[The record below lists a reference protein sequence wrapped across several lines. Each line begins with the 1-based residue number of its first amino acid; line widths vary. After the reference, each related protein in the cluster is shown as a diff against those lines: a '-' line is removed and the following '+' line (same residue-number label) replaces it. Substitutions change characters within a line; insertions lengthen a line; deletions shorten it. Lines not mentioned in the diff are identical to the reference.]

1 MQTNFKPRGL
11 PVLIGSLPL
20 TDHRRALD
28 LIFEYTPEI
37 PLWPQLPAN
46 RGEKMIPQ
54 FLSGM
59 PGAREPLDL
68 ARLDTSSED
77 FENRLVEF
85 FQVYLEAS
93 EDISRLEQSP
103 LALDPGAAKGFY
115 VFLERLAGGGQTV
128 EALKGQITGPFT
140 FCTGVSDQHK
150 RAIVYDDTL
159 RDAGIKLIA
168 LKAGWQAA
176 RLAEFGSPVI
186 IFIDEPALAGFGS
199 SEFIS
204 ISRRQVQQMLQEV
217 VEAIHSQGA
226 LAGIHVCANTDW
238 SLILDSA
245 VDIVN
250 FDAFG
255 YFDRF
260 ILYGDAIK
268 AFVSGGGI
276 LALGKVPTGHA
287 DDIESASAE
296 DLYRRLQSDLEQLAG
311 LGLEPKQLVSQCL
324 VTPSCGTGSLSYD
337 QALKVLALT
346 RELSQRL
353 RSEFS

>member
-1 MQTNFKPRGL
+1 MQTVFQPRAL

-20 TDHRRALD
+20 TDHRQAVE

-46 RGEKMIPQ
+46 AGEKMIPQ

-59 PGAREPLDL
+59 PGLQTPLDM
-68 ARLDTSSED
+68 ARLDTTGDD
-77 FENRLVEF
+77 FESGLVEF
-85 FQVYLEAS
+85 FRIYLEAC
-93 EDISRLEQSP
+93 EDITRLEQSP
-103 LALDPGAAKGFY
+103 LALDPAVAKGFY
-115 VFLERLAGGGQTV
+115 VFLEKLARLGQPV

-140 FCTGVSDQHK
+140 LCTGVCDQEK

-159 RDAGIKLIA
+159 RDAGVKLVA
-168 LKAGWQAA
+168 LKAAWQAA
-176 RLAEFGSPVI
+176 KLAEFARPVI

-204 ISRRQVQQMLQEV
+204 ISRQQVAAMLHEV
-217 VEAIHSQGA
+217 IDAIHRQGA
-226 LAGIHVCANTDW
+226 LAGVHVCANTDW
-238 SLILDSA
+238 SLILESGA
-245 VDIVN
+245 DIVN

-268 AFVSGGGI
+268 AFIDGGGI
-276 LALGKVPTGHA
+276 LAWGKVPTGHA
-287 DDIESASAE
+287 EDIAAATPD
-296 DLYRRLQSDLEQLAG
+296 DLYRSLVGDLEQVAS
-311 LGLEPKQLVSQCL
+311 LGIAVKRLVGRSL
-324 VTPSCGTGSLSYD
+324 VTPSCGTGSLSVD

-346 RELSQRL
+346 RDLSQRL
-353 RSEFS
+353 RLEYS